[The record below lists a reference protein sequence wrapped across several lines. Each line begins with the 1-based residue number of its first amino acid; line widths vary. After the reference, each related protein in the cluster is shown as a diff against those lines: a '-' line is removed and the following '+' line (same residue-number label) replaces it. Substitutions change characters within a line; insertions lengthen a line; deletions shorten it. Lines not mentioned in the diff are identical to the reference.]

1 MKYIKLFE
9 ARVTYAQKSKQLA
22 DKFNSL
28 IDEATKIEV
37 EDVMRSIF
45 DITGSP
51 SKERC
56 FINWSVKGTN
66 KAGMTSIT
74 LHDVDTYKLVK
85 YAYDNLLLGNLTMDA
100 ILSYDFSSFREEVLD
115 LVEDEVAY
123 VKETLESM
131 GYEFKY
137 QRPSD
142 TGTGDRKQIERF
154 GSRRYLRF
162 QVIKKDVDGS
172 SIIEDREYYSSLP
185 KSIIKPF
192 GLFMMQYKVPD
203 EKAEEFANLLGSADW
218 SKE

>member
-9 ARVTYAQKSKQLA
+9 AKKTYAQKAKELF

-28 IDEATKIEV
+28 IDESTKIEV

-51 SKERC
+51 TKERY
-56 FINWSVKGTN
+56 FISWSVKGTN
-66 KAGMTSIT
+66 KTGITSAL
-74 LHDVDTYKLVK
+74 LHDVDTYKWIK
-85 YAYDNLLLGNLTMDA
+85 YAYDNLLLDNLTMDA
-100 ILSYDFSSFREEVLD
+100 VLSYEFSSFREEVLD

-137 QRPSD
+137 QRPE
-142 TGTGDRKQIERF
+142 TGVL
-154 GSRRYLRF
+154 YLIFR
-162 QVIKKDVDGS
+162 VIKKDVDAS
-172 SIIEDREYYSSLP
+172 SIIEEKEYYSSLP

-203 EKAEEFANLLGSADW
+203 EKAAEFANLLRSADW

>member
-9 ARVTYAQKSKQLA
+9 AKKTYTQKSKELY

-51 SKERC
+51 TSESYYIR
-56 FINWSVKGTN
+56 WSVKGTN
-66 KAGMTSIT
+66 KAGITST
-74 LHDVDTYKLVK
+74 LFHDVDTYKLVK

-100 ILSYDFSSFREEVLD
+100 SLSYDIQSVRDELLE

-137 QRPSD
+137 QKYIPT
-142 TGTGDRKQIERF
+142 TGAP
-154 GSRRYLRF
+154 YLRF
-162 QVIKKDVDGS
+162 RVIKKDVDGS

>member
-9 ARVTYAQKSKQLA
+9 ARKTYAQKSKELA

-51 SKERC
+51 TKERY
-56 FINWSVKGTN
+56 FINWGVKGTN

-74 LHDVDTYKLVK
+74 LHDVDTYKYIK

-100 ILSYDFSSFREEVLD
+100 VLSYEFSSFREEVLD

-142 TGTGDRKQIERF
+142 TGT
-154 GSRRYLRF
+154 RYLRF

-172 SIIEDREYYSSLP
+172 YIIEEKEYYSSLP

-192 GLFMMQYKVPD
+192 EMFMMQYKVPD
-203 EKAEEFANLLGSADW
+203 EKAAEFANLLGSADW